1 MRWKSRPVH
10 LVVALG
16 FLVSAQPL
24 AASQSANPPRK
35 NPFSKLF
42 APDPKPQPREAG
54 KPTVVCGM
62 TLIPA
67 DPSIDPKIVVAP
79 QRGNTRFTIRAVPP
93 PVCR

>member
-1 MRWKSRPVH
+1 MPWNSRPAH

-16 FLVSAQPL
+16 LLVSAQPL
-24 AASQSANPPRK
+24 AASQSASPPRK

-42 APDPKPQPREAG
+42 APDLKPQPREAS

-62 TLIPA
+62 TLIPI

-79 QRGNTRFTIRAVPP
+79 QQSDTRFTIRAVPP